1 MKVLISDKMDDR
13 CVEILEGNDEITV
26 DFKTGLS
33 PEELLQVIDDYEA
46 LIVRSGTQVTEDV
59 LNAGTKLKVVGR
71 AGAGID
77 NIDVDA
83 ATRSGIIVMNTPG
96 GNSVSTAEHSFG
108 MIMAL
113 ARNIPQGCAT
123 LKNGLWERSKLTG
136 VELRGK
142 TLGILGLGKVGSEV
156 ALRANIF
163 GMRVIAYDPMVSSE
177 FAESYGVSLADPE
190 DVYRQSDFI
199 TVHLPLISQ
208 TKHLI
213 SENQI
218 LLCKKGVF
226 FVNCARG
233 GIIDEKALLRH
244 IETGHVGGAALDV
257 FEQEPPVDNQ
267 LVAHDRVVCTPHLGA
282 STTEA
287 QQSVALQVAEQV
299 GDVLMGKVIRNAVN
313 TPSVEPEIYAK
324 MRPHLELAERLGS
337 LQAQLI
343 DGQIERVTVQYH
355 GDVSYPTSI
364 MTSAVLQGILSFVTD
379 MPINAVNAPI
389 FAQDRGLSVNEV
401 RSNEHEDYASLI
413 TVICQ
418 TDKEERLIAGTLFG
432 KSDPRIVRFDGYTF
446 DASSEGNMLF
456 YINEDIPGII
466 GYIGTIMGEHNV
478 NIAQMSCGRDEIG
491 GSALTILNIDGS
503 IPENV
508 LNDVRSRD
516 YISWA
521 KFANVKSV

>member
-1 MKVLISDKMDDR
+1 MKVLISDKMDAR
-13 CVEILEGNDEITV
+13 CVEILEDNEGVTVEI
-26 DFKTGLS
+26 KTDLT
-33 PEELLQVIDDYEA
+33 PQELIEVIDDYDA
-46 LIVRSGTQVTEDV
+46 LIVRSGTQVNEAV
-59 LNAGTKLKVVGR
+59 FKAASKLKVVGR
-71 AGAGID
+71 AGAGVD
-77 NIDVDA
+77 NIDVNA
-83 ATRSGIIVMNTPG
+83 ATRGGVIVMNTPG
-96 GNSVSTAEHSFG
+96 GNSVSTAEHSFA

-113 ARNIPQGCAT
+113 ARNIPQGSAT

-156 ALRANIF
+156 ALRANAF
-163 GMRVIAYDPMVSSE
+163 GMKVIAYDPMVSSE
-177 FAESYGVSLADPE
+177 FAESYGVCLTEPKDIYA
-190 DVYRQSDFI
+190 QSDFI

-208 TKHLI
+208 TRHMI
-213 SENQI
+213 SDDQI
-218 LLCKKGVF
+218 LSCKKGVF

-233 GIIDEKALLRH
+233 GILDELALLRH
-244 IETGHVGGAALDV
+244 IETGHVAGAALDV

-267 LVAHDRVVCTPHLGA
+267 LVVHERVVCTPHLGA

-287 QQSVALQVAEQV
+287 QQSVALQVAKQV
-299 GDVLMGKVIRNAVN
+299 GDLLMGRVIRNAVN

-324 MRPHLELAERLGS
+324 MRPYLELAERLGS

-343 DGQIERVTVQYH
+343 EGRMERVTIQYH

-364 MTSAVLQGILSFVTD
+364 MTSAVLQGILSYVTD

-389 FAQDRGLSVNEV
+389 FAQERGLCVDEL

-413 TVICQ
+413 TVICR

-432 KSDPRIVRFDGYTF
+432 KSDPRIVRFDGYKF
-446 DASSEGNMLF
+446 DASSAGHMLF

-466 GYIGTIMGEHNV
+466 GHIGTIMGEHRI
-478 NIAQMSCGRDEIG
+478 NIAQMSCGRDEVG
-491 GSALTILNIDGS
+491 GSALTILNIDGPIS
-503 IPENV
+503 EAM

-521 KFANVKSV
+521 KFASI